1 MRHLKGGGGGTGRG
15 DGVGEGGVRG
25 LGFDGPIGAYEKG

>member
-1 MRHLKGGGGGTGRG
+1 MRRLKGGGGGTGRG

-25 LGFDGPIGAYEKG
+25 LGERRG